1 MPSRSRWA
9 PAAHGPD
16 ALSPCPTCGAT
27 NLRLYKIAEAA
38 ELFDVGTAWF
48 YERIADGLIHVT
60 ELGGGAVEV
69 AVVDS
74 GDGASD
80 QHDDAVS
87 VCPVPCDADCDALC
101 HEDHEPWWKRTGCA
115 VCSAGPGR

>member
-1 MPSRSRWA
+1 M
-9 PAAHGPD
+9 
-16 ALSPCPTCGAT
+16 
-27 NLRLYKIAEAA
+27 
-38 ELFDVGTAWF
+38 GTAWF
-48 YERIADGLIHVT
+48 YERGGRVDPCHGV
-60 ELGGGAVEV
+60 GGGAVEV